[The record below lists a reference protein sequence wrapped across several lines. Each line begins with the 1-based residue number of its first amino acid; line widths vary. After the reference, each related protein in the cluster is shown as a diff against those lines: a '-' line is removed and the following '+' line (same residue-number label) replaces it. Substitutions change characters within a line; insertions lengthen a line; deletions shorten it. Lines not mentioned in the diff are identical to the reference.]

1 MSPFCMNCVPLDRA
15 IKVTYIINIIYNYN
29 VFIVISNLP
38 QRTLSEILAPCAVM
52 RDKKFELRVD
62 EWKFVGHPFSLQTS
76 SWSVS
81 FNIAFVL
88 QVHLL
93 TK

>member
-1 MSPFCMNCVPLDRA
+1 MSLSLYV
-15 IKVTYIINIIYNYN
+15 
-29 VFIVISNLP
+29 SNLP

-62 EWKFVGHPFSLQTS
+62 EWKFVGHPFSFQTS

-81 FNIAFVL
+81 FNIVFVL
-88 QVHLL
+88 QVQHL